1 MRKEGIAKPLNA
13 DKLSVILQD
22 IQENSAFAVRDKA
35 LVLVSF
41 RSGLR
46 VGEIASLVWDDI
58 LTKNGEIKE
67 TFSLRKATTKGKK
80 GGLAFFTHPEL
91 RSALSDL
98 LAETLSVKSICEGS
112 TTSVKSICR
121 EDPVFRSR
129 KGGAFSNVSL
139 SRLFT
144 NTYARA
150 GMEGLSSHS
159 GRKGL
164 CKALNEANVNVYN
177 IQKVLRHSSISTT
190 INHYISVDEDLL
202 ANMVKGV

>member
-67 TFSLRKATTKGKK
+67 TFSLRKVTTKGKK

-98 LAETLSVKSICEGS
+98 LAETL
-112 TTSVKSICR
+112 SVKSICR